1 MLRLIP
7 LVLATACVSEPSS
20 KSPVFVDPE
29 DTVDDPYET
38 QDTAE
43 HSPGGSGVIR
53 PLCQQPSVN
62 ATIAD
67 DIRAWID
74 ETQAGE
80 NRLYGNGRAIL
91 LEAMGENN
99 LGETLPEI
107 VENRMER
114 GWQRARLG
122 DIDGAI
128 ADLQRAV
135 ELTEDSAAEFQQRA
149 RHLLAMVWM
158 RKAEL
163 DNCVTDKT
171 GKACLIP
178 FDPEGQHQLILGMT
192 EAARVWRALLTEN
205 APMEPVPRYM
215 LNICHMALGD
225 WPDAVEPQWRMGPEL
240 LAPEEVMPV
249 WHNVAPDLGLAEPML
264 AGNAGMEDFDGDGL
278 LDLITSSAELDVSM
292 RLYLAN
298 GDGTFCDATP
308 ASGLGVAVG
317 GLDFWPADYDN
328 DGDMDVL
335 LTRGAWMN
343 AAGIARP
350 SLLRNDGTG
359 RFVDVAVE
367 AGITNVIG
375 PSQGAA
381 WSDFNGDG
389 WLDLFIGR
397 ESITTE
403 AGGPTGPASM
413 YLSQGDGTFI
423 DLGENREI
431 STAGFVK
438 GAMFGDLDED
448 GDPDL
453 YVSTMQGEN
462 HLFIN
467 EGGGRFSP
475 FTEHDVHTTP
485 INGFATWMFDYNQDG
500 RLDIFAAAYP
510 ASYGAVGPLDPDFGR
525 ATEGYISDLIGFD
538 GRTYETMQLYRNTET
553 GFENVTLEVGL
564 DDVHSTM
571 GASFGDM
578 DMDGYPDIYLG
589 TGGTSYDALEPN
601 VAYHNSGGVR
611 FLDVTSAVG
620 MGHLQKGHGVSF
632 GDIDED
638 GDEDIWADIG
648 GALPADRFGNSLFV
662 NPTNDRDTTTRHTV
676 HLRLEGVTAN
686 RSAFGAEVRVVTPGR
701 TFYHWVGNG
710 SSFGANST
718 QVEVALADETEVQW
732 IEIDWPYGET
742 EIIEAIELDA
752 VSWIRQGEGVVRS
765 RPLLRMGLGAEHLE

>member
-7 LVLATACVSEPSS
+7 LVLATACVSEPAS

-29 DTVDDPYET
+29 DTIDDPYET

-43 HSPGGSGVIR
+43 HSPGGSGAIR

-62 ATIAD
+62 ATIAA

-74 ETQAGE
+74 HTQAGE
-80 NRLYGNGRAIL
+80 NRLYGDARSVL

-99 LGETLPEI
+99 LGERLPEI

-135 ELTEDSAAEFQQRA
+135 ELTEDSEAEFQQRA

-163 DNCVTDKT
+163 DNCVTDQT

-178 FDPEGQHQLILGMT
+178 FDPEGQHLLTLGMT
-192 EAARVWRALLTEN
+192 EAARVWRDLLTEN

-335 LTRGAWMN
+335 RHPRGVDERRRHRAHEPDAERRHRGASSTW
-343 AAGIARP
+343 RW
-350 SLLRNDGTG
+350 R
-359 RFVDVAVE
+359 
-367 AGITNVIG
+367 
-375 PSQGAA
+375 
-381 WSDFNGDG
+381 
-389 WLDLFIGR
+389 
-397 ESITTE
+397 
-403 AGGPTGPASM
+403 PASPIRDRS
-413 YLSQGDGTFI
+413 LAGRG
-423 DLGENREI
+423 LVRL
-431 STAGFVK
+431 STATAGSTCSS
-438 GAMFGDLDED
+438 GASRSPPRPATRTGAVQHVPEPGRRHLRRSGPRKPGDQHGRLR
-448 GDPDL
+448 
-453 YVSTMQGEN
+453 
-462 HLFIN
+462 
-467 EGGGRFSP
+467 EGRGLRRHGQRRRP
-475 FTEHDVHTTP
+475 RP
-485 INGFATWMFDYNQDG
+485 LRQRDG
-500 RLDIFAAAYP
+500 RRQP
-510 ASYGAVGPLDPDFGR
+510 PVP
-525 ATEGYISDLIGFD
+525 
-538 GRTYETMQLYRNTET
+538 Q
-553 GFENVTLEVGL
+553 
-564 DDVHSTM
+564 
-571 GASFGDM
+571 
-578 DMDGYPDIYLG
+578 
-589 TGGTSYDALEPN
+589 
-601 VAYHNSGGVR
+601 
-611 FLDVTSAVG
+611 
-620 MGHLQKGHGVSF
+620 
-632 GDIDED
+632 
-638 GDEDIWADIG
+638 
-648 GALPADRFGNSLFV
+648 
-662 NPTNDRDTTTRHTV
+662 
-676 HLRLEGVTAN
+676 
-686 RSAFGAEVRVVTPGR
+686 RS
-701 TFYHWVGNG
+701 
-710 SSFGANST
+710 
-718 QVEVALADETEVQW
+718 
-732 IEIDWPYGET
+732 
-742 EIIEAIELDA
+742 
-752 VSWIRQGEGVVRS
+752 
-765 RPLLRMGLGAEHLE
+765 